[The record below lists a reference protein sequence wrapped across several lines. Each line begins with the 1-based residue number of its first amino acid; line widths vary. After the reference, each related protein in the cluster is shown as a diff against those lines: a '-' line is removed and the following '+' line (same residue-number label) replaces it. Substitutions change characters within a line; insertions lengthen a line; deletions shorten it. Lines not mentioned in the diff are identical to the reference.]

1 VELAASEWVR
11 LLDRLEFGRATA
23 VAGLRYSDGEP
34 QHALLMAQRDRPTE
48 SWTVVP
54 DESSV
59 CGEFCKLLHAQGR
72 DVRIASGE
80 EIGSSRV
87 VFFGSAESALNL
99 IRTAPQ
105 GRVWMVTHDAQ
116 AVGERPVSPVWDQAA
131 LWGFARVVALE
142 YPEMQGGIVDLS
154 GAESAERNARLLL
167 AAIEDSGDE
176 DQIAVRDGRRMVPR
190 LVRAGLPK
198 TAAPLMV
205 HPDKNYLITG
215 GTGKIGLQVA
225 GWLVEKGARS
235 LVLTHRGSAEGPSA
249 EIALLRETAD
259 VEVVAA
265 DSGDRDEMARL
276 IARLEG
282 RLAGVIHAA
291 GMSEFCPIAA
301 MDGGSLQRML
311 RGKALGAWY
320 LHELTAHMPLDFFVL
335 FSSGASLWGSFG
347 AAHYAAANAVLDQLA
362 HYRKARG
369 LPALSINWGYWEDAQ
384 AGDTERSE
392 FLQRSGLRPMPSAET
407 LALFGRLLESGGTQY
422 TAADIDWSVFT
433 ASYESRRARPLIEH
447 LRSKGPRQAAVVHE
461 KPVAVELV
469 EPGSLLERIR
479 GEVAAVMG
487 VRASESL
494 DPMQPLFEMGID
506 SLMAVELRN
515 RLEGVAGRAL
525 PSTFVFNYPT
535 IQAIARFIE
544 GARDDRKP
552 VPPDTAA
559 NLESNGSI
567 EDMMEREIALAEQL
581 MSPGSAGRA
590 R

>member
-1 VELAASEWVR
+1 VS
-11 LLDRLEFGRATA
+11 LLDRLEFGCATA
-23 VAGLRYSDGEP
+23 VAGLRYCDGEP
-34 QHALLMAQRDRPTE
+34 QHSLLMAQLARPAE
-48 SWTVVP
+48 SWTVAP

-59 CGEFCKLLHAQGR
+59 CREFCKLLHAQRR

-80 EIGSSRV
+80 EIASSRV
-87 VFFGSAESALNL
+87 VFFGSAESALRL
-99 IRTAPQ
+99 IRTGPQ
-105 GRVWMVTHDAQ
+105 GQVWMVTQDAQ

-167 AAIEDSGDE
+167 AAIEDSGSE
-176 DQIAVRDGRRMVPR
+176 DQMAIRDGRRMVPR

-198 TAAPLMV
+198 AAAPLMV
-205 HPDKNYLITG
+205 HRDKTYLITG

-235 LVLTHRGSAEGPSA
+235 LVLTNRGGTLEPSA
-249 EIALLRETAD
+249 EIALLREKAD
-259 VEVVAA
+259 VEIVAA
-265 DSGDRDEMARL
+265 DAGDRDAMARL
-276 IARLEG
+276 IGKLDG

-291 GMSEFCPIAA
+291 GISEFCPIAA
-301 MDGGSLQRML
+301 MDAGGLRRML
-311 RGKALGAWY
+311 RGKALGAWH

-347 AAHYAAANAVLDQLA
+347 AAHYAAANAALDQLA
-362 HYRKARG
+362 HYRKALG
-369 LPALSINWGYWEDAQ
+369 LPGLSINWGYWEEAQ

-392 FLQRSGLRPMPSAET
+392 FLQRSGLRPMPSGET
-407 LALFGRLLESGGTQY
+407 LALFGRLLPSGGTQY

-447 LRSKGPRQAAVVHE
+447 LRSRGPRQPATVPE
-461 KPVAVELV
+461 KPAAAEPV

-487 VRASESL
+487 IRAGQAL
-494 DPMQPLFEMGID
+494 DPLQPLFEMGID

-515 RLEGVAGRAL
+515 RLEAVAGRAL

-544 GARDDRKP
+544 GERADEKAA
-552 VPPDTAA
+552 PPEA
-559 NLESNGSI
+559 GSI
-567 EDMMEREIALAEQL
+567 EEMMEREIALAEQL